1 MAAGKRVYRKV
12 SINVITLG
20 CPKNTVD
27 SEKIMGNLAPAQFDV
42 FHNSDKPTDI
52 VLINTCGFINDAKQE
67 SIDTILQYVE
77 AKQQHKVKQV
87 FVTGCLAQRY
97 KSELQNEIPGMD
109 GVIGFAEIPAWIR
122 LFTHSASDLTSNRI
136 ITTPSHYAYLKISE
150 GCDRTC
156 SFCAIPFIRGKNV
169 SYPIEK
175 VIDEAHML
183 ADKGVKELIVVAQD
197 TTYYG
202 LDLYK
207 KRKLALLLEKLSD
220 IKQFQWIRLHYAFP
234 AGFPED
240 VLEVMQSRPNICKY
254 LDIPLQHIND
264 GLLDS
269 MRRALDSKSTIHL
282 LEKIRAAVPGI
293 YLRTAFIVGYPGE
306 TAQQFTQLY
315 KFIKEQRFQRLGVFS
330 FSSEEGTAAALL
342 TPHISERNKQLR
354 MNKLMVLQQDISLS
368 LNQAMVGKTMKVL
381 VDRRENDFY
390 IARTEFD
397 SPEIDNEVLI
407 LADKKLVIGN
417 FYKVKITQAEAYDLY
432 GEAMID

>member
-1 MAAGKRVYRKV
+1 MVAGKRVSRKV

-20 CPKNTVD
+20 CAKNIVD
-27 SEKIMGNLAPAQFDV
+27 SEKIMGNLPPSQFEV
-42 FHNSDKPTDI
+42 YHNSQKPTDI

-87 FVTGCLAQRY
+87 FATGCLAQRY
-97 KSELQNEIPGMD
+97 KSELQNEIPDMD
-109 GVIGFAEIPAWIR
+109 GVMGFSEIPNWIR
-122 LFTHSASDLTSNRI
+122 ELTHAGTDLTSNRI

-150 GCDRTC
+150 GCDRSC

-169 SYPIEK
+169 SFPIEK
-175 VIDEAHML
+175 VIDEAQML

-207 KRKLALLLEKLSD
+207 KRQLALLLEKLSD

-240 VLEVMQSRPNICKY
+240 VLEVMQSRDNICKY
-254 LDIPLQHIND
+254 LDIPLQHINN

-269 MRRALDSKSTIHL
+269 MRRALDSKSTIQL
-282 LEKIRAAVPGI
+282 LDKIRTAVPGI
-293 YLRTAFIVGYPGE
+293 HLRTSFIVGYPGE
-306 TAQQFTQLY
+306 TAQQFNELID
-315 KFIKEQRFQRLGVFS
+315 FIRQQRFERMGVFN
-330 FSSEEGTAAALL
+330 FSPEEGTAAALL
-342 TPHISERNKQLR
+342 APQISERTKQLR
-354 MNKLMVLQQDISLS
+354 MNKLMALQQDISLS
-368 LNQAMVGKTMKVL
+368 LNQAMIGQTMKVL
-381 VDRRENDFY
+381 VDRKENDFY

-407 LADKKLVIGN
+407 TADTKLMIGN

-432 GEAMID
+432 GEVTSD

>member
-1 MAAGKRVYRKV
+1 MAVKSRKDKKI
-12 SINVITLG
+12 SINVVTLG

-27 SEKIMGNLAPAQFDV
+27 SEKIMGNLPADQFEV
-42 FHNSDKPTDI
+42 HHNSDKPTDI

-77 AKQQHKVKQV
+77 AKKQQQVKQV
-87 FVTGCLAQRY
+87 FATGCLAQRY
-97 KSELQNEIPGMD
+97 KSELENEIPGID
-109 GVIGFAEIPAWIR
+109 GVMGFAEIPAWIR
-122 LFTHSASDLTSNRI
+122 EMTHAGSDLTSNRI
-136 ITTPSHYAYLKISE
+136 ITTPSHYAYLKIAE

-175 VIDEAHML
+175 VLEEAQML

-207 KRKLALLLEKLSD
+207 KRKLAHLLEKLSD

-240 VLEVMQSRPNICKY
+240 VLDVMRSRANICKY
-254 LDIPLQHIND
+254 LDIPLQHISD

-269 MRRALDSKSTIHL
+269 MRRALDSRSTIQL
-282 LEKIRAAVPGI
+282 LDKIRASVPGI
-293 YLRTAFIVGYPGE
+293 HLRTAFIVGYPGE
-306 TAQQFTQLY
+306 TAQQFTELY
-315 KFIKEQRFQRLGVFS
+315 QFIKQQRFERMGVFN
-330 FSSEEGTAAALL
+330 FSAEEGTAAALL
-342 TPHISERNKQLR
+342 APQISERTKQSRL
-354 MNKLMVLQQDISLS
+354 NKLMALQQEISFS
-368 LNQAMVGKTMKVL
+368 LNEAMVGNSYKVL
-381 VDRRENDFY
+381 VDRKENDFY
-390 IARTEFD
+390 VARTEFD

-407 LADKKLVIGN
+407 PAKKKLLIGE
-417 FYKVKITQAEAYDLY
+417 FYQVKITQAEAYDLY
-432 GEAMID
+432 GEVTKA

>member
-1 MAAGKRVYRKV
+1 MTAANRNSRKV
-12 SINVITLG
+12 SINVVTLG

-27 SEKIMGNLAPAQFDV
+27 SEKIMGNLPPSQFEV
-42 FHNSDKPTDI
+42 HHNSDKPTDI

-77 AKQQHKVKQV
+77 AKQQNQVKQV
-87 FVTGCLAQRY
+87 FATGCLAQRY
-97 KSELQNEIPGMD
+97 KSELQKEIPGMD
-109 GVIGFAEIPAWIR
+109 GVMGFAEIPAWIR
-122 LFTHSASDLTSNRI
+122 ELTHAGNDLTPNRI

-169 SYPIEK
+169 SYPMEK
-175 VIDEAHML
+175 VMEEAQML
-183 ADKGVKELIVVAQD
+183 AAKGVKELIVVAQD

-207 KRKLALLLEKLSD
+207 KRSLALLLEKLSD

-240 VLEVMQSRPNICKY
+240 VLEVMHSRDNICKY

-264 GLLDS
+264 ALLDS
-269 MRRALDSKSTIHL
+269 MRRALDSKSTIQL
-282 LEKIRAAVPGI
+282 LDKIRKAVPGI

-306 TAQQFTQLY
+306 TAQHFKQLY
-315 KFIKEQRFQRLGVFS
+315 EFVRQQRFERMGVFS
-330 FSSEEGTAAALL
+330 FSAEEGTTAALL
-342 TPHISERNKQLR
+342 TPQISERTKQLR
-354 MNKLMVLQQDISLS
+354 KNKLMALQQDISFT
-368 LNQAMVGKTMKVL
+368 LNREMTGQTLQVL
-381 VDRRENDFY
+381 VDRKENDYY
-390 IARTEFD
+390 IARTEYD

-407 LADKKLVIGN
+407 PAHKKLSIGE
-417 FYKVKITQAEAYDLY
+417 FYH
-432 GEAMID
+432 GEDHPGRGV